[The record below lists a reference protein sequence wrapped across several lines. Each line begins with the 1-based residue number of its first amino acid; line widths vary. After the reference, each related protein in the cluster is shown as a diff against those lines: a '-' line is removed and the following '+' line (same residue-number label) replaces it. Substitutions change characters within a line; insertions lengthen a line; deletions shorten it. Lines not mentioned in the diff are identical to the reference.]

1 MARYFNG
8 KEVELLAPAGTF
20 EIFKEVIRANC
31 DAVYFGGPS
40 LNMRMMR
47 KGYNFS
53 RPEMVE
59 AIELAHGLDK
69 RVYVTVNNLLNEGEI
84 EEAREYLRFL
94 EQAGPD
100 AMIVQDF
107 AVLALIQDMGL
118 QLPVHSSV
126 MMNVHNREMIE
137 ALSQMGVTRIVTSRE
152 MDLKTTRYLRETTG
166 MELEYFIHGDMC
178 SVHGANCYFS
188 SLVFGMSSNRGKC
201 LKPCRWDYRVKKD
214 GYVYPSEY
222 PLAVKDMFMYEHIP
236 ELIHGGVT
244 SFKIEGRMRD
254 TEFVLMLVNAYGDAI
269 DRYIDDPVGFERSR
283 DTQLLYDNRKRD
295 LSTGYAFGRP
305 GLTYMNKRYEGT
317 GKFYSTGKVFST
329 PTEERRLGDKR
340 LGEVAAY
347 LAEAAASSKAGRQED
362 ERNNLSKQAEQGKRM
377 ERGKP
382 MERGSQMEQGN
393 PYNQCYPNNQNSR
406 NNQNNRNNQYSQ
418 NNPNNSNNSNNLN
431 NRMELSV
438 HVNNAA
444 QAQAAFEAGA
454 DHVYLSGDVF
464 EPDRPF
470 TKQEIKQLAVI
481 KGNAKLY
488 LGLPRMMNELH
499 FEIYDGLLS
508 GERLPIDGI
517 LVTNLGAIH
526 KFASKGYPL
535 VGDINLNIFNHLAA
549 EMYRKL
555 GVERFTASIELPLH
569 DLTKLLVNAAAPMEV
584 VVHGSPALMYMELD
598 LYENTEV
605 FEPIGEEDNRYVDN
619 RTLVLMT
626 DKGEN
631 PVYRDVHGRCHLM
644 LAKELCLLPVMNE
657 LQDAGLSVCR
667 IEGATYQPEQ
677 LRSIVSTYRAAIE
690 RPETAGEL
698 FAGMT
703 PVYAGYTLGALQ
715 FDGVAPG
722 QVEAVDGACEGKQ
735 EKERVQVRM

>member
-8 KEVELLAPAGTF
+8 KEVELLAPTGTF
-20 EIFKEVIRANC
+20 EIFKEVIHANC

-53 RPEMVE
+53 RPEIIE
-59 AIELAHGLDK
+59 AIKHAHALHK
-69 RVYVTVNNLLNEGEI
+69 KAYVTVNNLLNEGEI
-84 EEAREYLRFL
+84 EEARDYLRFL

-100 AMIVQDF
+100 AIIVQDF
-107 AVLALIQDMGL
+107 AILALIQEMKL

-126 MMNVHNREMIE
+126 MMNVHNREMIT
-137 ALSQMGVTRIVTSRE
+137 ALSEMGVTRVVTSRE
-152 MDLKTTRYLRETTG
+152 MDLTTTRYLRETTG

-269 DRYIDDPVGFERSR
+269 DRYIEDPVGFERNR
-283 DTQLLYDNRKRD
+283 DTKLLYDNRKRD
-295 LSTGYAFGRP
+295 FSTGYAFGRP
-305 GLTYMNKRYEGT
+305 GLSYINKRYEGT

-329 PTEERRLGDKR
+329 PTEERRLGEKR
-340 LGEVAAY
+340 LGEVANVLVRA
-347 LAEAAASSKAGRQED
+347 AERGG
-362 ERNNLSKQAEQGKRM
+362 AEQCG
-377 ERGKP
+377 
-382 MERGSQMEQGN
+382 QQGT
-393 PYNQCYPNNQNSR
+393 
-406 NNQNNRNNQYSQ
+406 NRNCRNGQ
-418 NNPNNSNNSNNLN
+418 

-444 QAQAAFEAGA
+444 QARAALEGGA

-470 TKQEIKQLAVI
+470 TKQEIAQLAEI
-481 KGNAKLY
+481 KGEAKLY
-488 LGLPRMMNELH
+488 LGLPRMMTELH
-499 FEIYDGLLS
+499 FEMYDALLS

-535 VGDINLNIFNHLAA
+535 VGDINLNIFNHLSA
-549 EMYRKL
+549 EMYAKL
-555 GVERFTASIELPLH
+555 GVERFTASVELPLYEFS
-569 DLTKLLVNAAAPMEV
+569 KLLENADVPLEA
-584 VVHGSPALMYMELD
+584 VVHGSPALMYMEHD

-605 FEPIGEEDNRYVDN
+605 FEPIAEENNLYVDN
-619 RTLVLMT
+619 RILVLMT

-644 LAKELCLLPVMNE
+644 LAKELCLLPVIKE

-677 LRSIVSTYRAAIE
+677 LKSIVSVYKTAIE
-690 RPETAGEL
+690 QPEAAGEL
-698 FAGMT
+698 FTGMT

-715 FDGVAPG
+715 FDGGVAGRPVAAEAEACEVEPG
-722 QVEAVDGACEGKQ
+722 QGQMQITGQ
-735 EKERVQVRM
+735 

>member
-20 EIFKEVIRANC
+20 EIFKEVIHANC

-53 RPEMVE
+53 RPEMIE
-59 AIELAHGLDK
+59 AIKLAHELDK
-69 RVYVTVNNLLNEGEI
+69 KVYVTVNNLLNEGEI
-84 EEAREYLRFL
+84 EEARNYLRFL
-94 EQAGPD
+94 EQAEPD
-100 AMIVQDF
+100 AIIVQDF
-107 AVLALIQDMGL
+107 AILALIQEMAL
-118 QLPVHSSV
+118 KLPVHSSV

-137 ALSQMGVTRIVTSRE
+137 ALGKMGVTRVVTSRE
-152 MDLKTTRYLRETTG
+152 MDLMTTRYLRETTG

-269 DRYIDDPVGFERSR
+269 DRYIDDPVGFERGR
-283 DTQLLYDNRKRD
+283 DTKLLYDNRKRD

-305 GLTYMNKRYEGT
+305 GLSYINKRYEGT

-329 PTEERRLGDKR
+329 PTEERKLGDKR
-340 LGEVAAY
+340 LSEVAAR
-347 LAEAAASSKAGRQED
+347 LAEASAVRIRAGCPKD
-362 ERNNLSKQAEQGKRM
+362 KQ
-377 ERGKP
+377 
-382 MERGSQMEQGN
+382 
-393 PYNQCYPNNQNSR
+393 
-406 NNQNNRNNQYSQ
+406 
-418 NNPNNSNNSNNLN
+418 
-431 NRMELSV
+431 MELSV
-438 HVNNAA
+438 HVNSVA
-444 QAQAAFEAGA
+444 QAQAALEGGA
-454 DHVYLSGDVF
+454 DHIYLSGDVF

-470 TKQEIKQLAVI
+470 TKQDIAQLAAI
-481 KGNAKLY
+481 KGKAKLY
-488 LGLPRMMNELH
+488 LGLPRMMTELH
-499 FEIYDGLLS
+499 FEMYDGLLS

-535 VGDINLNIFNHLAA
+535 VGDINLNIFNHLSA
-549 EMYRKL
+549 EMYSRL
-555 GVERFTASIELPLH
+555 GVERFTASLELPLH
-569 DLTKLLVNAAAPMEV
+569 DFAKLLENAAVPLEA
-584 VVHGSPALMYMELD
+584 VVHGSPALMYMEHD
-598 LYENTEV
+598 LYENAEV
-605 FEPIGEEDNRYVDN
+605 FEPIAEENNQYVDN
-619 RTLVLMT
+619 QVLVLMT

-631 PVYRDVHGRCHLM
+631 PVYRDVHGRCHLT
-644 LAKELCLLPVMNE
+644 LAKELCLLPVIQE
-657 LQDAGLSVCR
+657 LQEAGLSICR
-667 IEGATYQPEQ
+667 IEGATYRPEQ
-677 LRSIVSTYRAAIE
+677 LKSIVSVYKTAIE
-690 RPETAGEL
+690 KPETAAEL
-698 FAGMT
+698 FAGLT

-715 FDGVAPG
+715 FDGGAAS
-722 QVEAVDGACEGKQ
+722 QADAAEEACEGNREQ
-735 EKERVQVRM
+735 ERVQV

>member
-20 EIFKEVIRANC
+20 EIFKEVIHANC

-53 RPEMVE
+53 RPEMIE
-59 AIELAHGLDK
+59 AIKLAHGLDK
-69 RVYVTVNNLLNEGEI
+69 KVYVTVNNLLNEGEI
-84 EEAREYLRFL
+84 EEARNYLRFL

-100 AMIVQDF
+100 AIIVQDF
-107 AVLALIQDMGL
+107 AILALIQEMAL
-118 QLPVHSSV
+118 KLPVHSSV

-137 ALSQMGVTRIVTSRE
+137 ALGKMGVTRVVTSRE
-152 MDLKTTRYLRETTG
+152 MDLMTTRYLRETTG

-254 TEFVLMLVNAYGDAI
+254 TEFVLMLVNAYGNAI
-269 DRYIDDPVGFERSR
+269 DRYIDDPVGFERGR
-283 DTQLLYDNRKRD
+283 DTKLLYDNRKRD

-305 GLTYMNKRYEGT
+305 GLSYINKRYEGT

-329 PTEERRLGDKR
+329 PTEERKLGDKR
-340 LGEVAAY
+340 LSEVAAR
-347 LAEAAASSKAGRQED
+347 LAEASAVRIRAGRPAD
-362 ERNNLSKQAEQGKRM
+362 KQ
-377 ERGKP
+377 
-382 MERGSQMEQGN
+382 
-393 PYNQCYPNNQNSR
+393 
-406 NNQNNRNNQYSQ
+406 
-418 NNPNNSNNSNNLN
+418 
-431 NRMELSV
+431 MELSV
-438 HVNNAA
+438 HVNSVA
-444 QAQAAFEAGA
+444 QAQAALEGGA
-454 DHVYLSGDVF
+454 DHIYLSGDVF

-470 TKQEIKQLAVI
+470 TKQDIAQLAAI
-481 KGNAKLY
+481 KGKAKLY
-488 LGLPRMMNELH
+488 LGLPRMMTELH
-499 FEIYDGLLS
+499 FEMYDGLLS

-535 VGDINLNIFNHLAA
+535 VGDINLNIFNHLSA
-549 EMYRKL
+549 EMYSRL
-555 GVERFTASIELPLH
+555 GVERFTASLELPLH
-569 DLTKLLVNAAAPMEV
+569 DFAKLLENAAVPLEA
-584 VVHGSPALMYMELD
+584 VVHGSPALMYMEHD
-598 LYENTEV
+598 LYENAEV
-605 FEPIGEEDNRYVDN
+605 FEPIAEENNQYVDN
-619 RTLVLMT
+619 QVLVLMT

-631 PVYRDVHGRCHLM
+631 PVYRDVYGRCHLT
-644 LAKELCLLPVMNE
+644 LAKELCLLPVIQE
-657 LQDAGLSVCR
+657 LQEAGLSICR
-667 IEGATYQPEQ
+667 IEGSTYRPEQ
-677 LRSIVSTYRAAIE
+677 LKSIVSVYKTAIKK
-690 RPETAGEL
+690 PETAAEL
-698 FAGMT
+698 FAGLT

-715 FDGVAPG
+715 FDGGAAS
-722 QVEAVDGACEGKQ
+722 QADAAEEACEGNREQ
-735 EKERVQVRM
+735 ERVQV

>member
-20 EIFKEVIRANC
+20 EIFKKVIRANC

-59 AIELAHGLDK
+59 AIQLAHSLDK
-69 RVYVTVNNLLNEGEI
+69 KVYVTVNNLLNEGEI

-100 AMIVQDF
+100 AIIVQDF

-118 QLPVHSSV
+118 KLPVHSSV

-137 ALSQMGVTRIVTSRE
+137 ALSQMGVTRVVTSRE
-152 MDLKTTRYLRETTG
+152 MDLLTTRYLRETTG

-201 LKPCRWDYRVKKD
+201 LKPCRWDYRVKK
-214 GYVYPSEY
+214 GGFVYPSEY

-305 GLTYMNKRYEGT
+305 GLSYINKRYEGT

-329 PTEERRLGDKR
+329 PTEERRLGEKR

-347 LAEAAASSKAGRQED
+347 LAEAAASSKAGARG
-362 ERNNLSKQAEQGKRM
+362 RAEQL
-377 ERGKP
+377 
-382 MERGSQMEQGN
+382 EQTN
-393 PYNQCYPNNQNSR
+393 RSR
-406 NNQNNRNNQYSQ
+406 
-418 NNPNNSNNSNNLN
+418 
-431 NRMELSV
+431 
-438 HVNNAA
+438 
-444 QAQAAFEAGA
+444 
-454 DHVYLSGDVF
+454 
-464 EPDRPF
+464 
-470 TKQEIKQLAVI
+470 
-481 KGNAKLY
+481 
-488 LGLPRMMNELH
+488 
-499 FEIYDGLLS
+499 
-508 GERLPIDGI
+508 
-517 LVTNLGAIH
+517 
-526 KFASKGYPL
+526 
-535 VGDINLNIFNHLAA
+535 
-549 EMYRKL
+549 
-555 GVERFTASIELPLH
+555 
-569 DLTKLLVNAAAPMEV
+569 
-584 VVHGSPALMYMELD
+584 
-598 LYENTEV
+598 
-605 FEPIGEEDNRYVDN
+605 
-619 RTLVLMT
+619 
-626 DKGEN
+626 
-631 PVYRDVHGRCHLM
+631 
-644 LAKELCLLPVMNE
+644 
-657 LQDAGLSVCR
+657 
-667 IEGATYQPEQ
+667 
-677 LRSIVSTYRAAIE
+677 
-690 RPETAGEL
+690 
-698 FAGMT
+698 
-703 PVYAGYTLGALQ
+703 
-715 FDGVAPG
+715 
-722 QVEAVDGACEGKQ
+722 
-735 EKERVQVRM
+735 

>member
-53 RPEMVE
+53 RPEMEE
-59 AIELAHGLDK
+59 AIELAHGLGK
-69 RVYVTVNNLLNEGEI
+69 KVFVTVNNLLNEGEI
-84 EEAREYLRFL
+84 EEAREYLCFL

-100 AMIVQDF
+100 AIIVQDF
-107 AVLALIQDMGL
+107 AVLALIQEMGL
-118 QLPVHSSV
+118 KLPVHSSV

-137 ALSQMGVTRIVTSRE
+137 ALSQMGVTRVVTSRE
-152 MDLKTTRYLRETTG
+152 MDLMTTRYLRETTG

-214 GYVYPSEY
+214 GFVYPSEY

-269 DRYIDDPVGFERSR
+269 DRYIDDPAGFERSR
-283 DTQLLYDNRKRD
+283 DTELLYDNRKRD

-305 GLTYMNKRYEGT
+305 GLSYINKRYEGT

-347 LAEAAASSKAGRQED
+347 LAEAAASSGTGQYEGKRSNWNKQTDLAKQT
-362 ERNNLSKQAEQGKRM
+362 ERGKRM
-377 ERGKP
+377 ERG
-382 MERGSQMEQGN
+382 RQ
-393 PYNQCYPNNQNSR
+393 
-406 NNQNNRNNQYSQ
+406 
-418 NNPNNSNNSNNLN
+418 
-431 NRMELSV
+431 MELSV

-444 QAQAAFEAGA
+444 QARAAFESGA

-470 TKQEIKQLAVI
+470 TKQEIKQLAAI
-481 KGNAKLY
+481 KGKAKLY
-488 LGLPRMMNELH
+488 LGLPRMMTELH
-499 FEIYDGLLS
+499 FEMYDGLLS

-549 EMYRKL
+549 KMYAKL
-555 GVERFTASIELPLH
+555 GVERFTASLELPLY
-569 DLTKLLVNAAAPMEV
+569 DLAKLLGNAAAPMEV
-584 VVHGSPALMYMELD
+584 VVHGSPALMYMEHD

-605 FEPIGEEDNRYVDN
+605 FEPIAEEDNRYVDN
-619 RTLVLMT
+619 RILVLMT

-644 LAKELCLLPVMNE
+644 LAKELCLLPVMKE
-657 LQDAGLSVCR
+657 LQDAGMAVCR

-677 LRSIVSTYRAAIE
+677 LKSIVSVYRAAIE
-690 RPETAGEL
+690 KPETAGEL
-698 FAGMT
+698 FAGM
-703 PVYAGYTLGALQ
+703 PPFYAGYTLGALQ
-715 FDGVAPG
+715 FDGGAAG
-722 QVEAVDGACEGKQ
+722 QAETAAGGACEGEEEQ
-735 EKERVQVRM
+735 EEEQERVQVQV

>member
-20 EIFKEVIRANC
+20 EIFKEVIQANC

-53 RPEMVE
+53 RPEMIE
-59 AIELAHGLDK
+59 AIKLAHGLDK
-69 RVYVTVNNLLNEGEI
+69 KVYVTVNNLLNEGEI
-84 EEAREYLRFL
+84 EEARNYLRFL

-100 AMIVQDF
+100 AIIVQDF
-107 AVLALIQDMGL
+107 AILALIQEMAL
-118 QLPVHSSV
+118 KLPVHSSV

-137 ALSQMGVTRIVTSRE
+137 ALGKMGVTRVVTSRE
-152 MDLKTTRYLRETTG
+152 MDLMTTRYLRETTG

-222 PLAVKDMFMYEHIP
+222 PLAVKDMFMYEHIR

-269 DRYIDDPVGFERSR
+269 DRYIDDPVGFERGR
-283 DTQLLYDNRKRD
+283 DTKLLYDNRKRD

-305 GLTYMNKRYEGT
+305 GLSYINKRYEGT

-329 PTEERRLGDKR
+329 PTEERKLGDKR
-340 LGEVAAY
+340 LSEVAAR
-347 LAEAAASSKAGRQED
+347 LAEASAVRIRAGRPKD
-362 ERNNLSKQAEQGKRM
+362 KQ
-377 ERGKP
+377 
-382 MERGSQMEQGN
+382 
-393 PYNQCYPNNQNSR
+393 
-406 NNQNNRNNQYSQ
+406 
-418 NNPNNSNNSNNLN
+418 
-431 NRMELSV
+431 MELSV
-438 HVNNAA
+438 HVNSVA
-444 QAQAAFEAGA
+444 QAQAALEGGA
-454 DHVYLSGDVF
+454 DHIYLSGDVF

-470 TKQEIKQLAVI
+470 TKQDIAQLAAI
-481 KGNAKLY
+481 KGKAKLY
-488 LGLPRMMNELH
+488 LGLPRMMTELH
-499 FEIYDGLLS
+499 FEMYDGLLS

-535 VGDINLNIFNHLAA
+535 VGDINLNIFNHLSA
-549 EMYRKL
+549 EMYSRL
-555 GVERFTASIELPLH
+555 GVERFTASLELPLH
-569 DLTKLLVNAAAPMEV
+569 DLAKLLENAAVPLEA
-584 VVHGSPALMYMELD
+584 VVHGSPALMYMEHD
-598 LYENTEV
+598 LYENAEV
-605 FEPIGEEDNRYVDN
+605 FEPIAEENNQYVDN
-619 RTLVLMT
+619 QVLVLMT

-631 PVYRDVHGRCHLM
+631 PVYRDVHGRCHLT
-644 LAKELCLLPVMNE
+644 LAKELCLLPVIQE
-657 LQDAGLSVCR
+657 LQEAGLSICR
-667 IEGATYQPEQ
+667 IEGATYRPEQ
-677 LRSIVSTYRAAIE
+677 LKSIVSVYKTAIE
-690 RPETAGEL
+690 KPETAAEL
-698 FAGMT
+698 FAGLT

-715 FDGVAPG
+715 FDGGSADRPAAES
-722 QVEAVDGACEGKQ
+722 QTDAAEEAHEGNREQ
-735 EKERVQVRM
+735 ERVQV